1 MLPEHIKLALEE
13 IATLTDGWL
22 DGSGK
27 AIDKKAIQ
35 MVSDWFKKYPD
46 IIPKEYWK
54 DMVPFPTFEGQIEI
68 EGDIKNSRKIT
79 WTLHFDSKNEEL
91 TFNSVQLDSIK
102 HSINLDF
109 DINGHYMDD
118 IFNIKIQDYL
128 LFVQLLTH

>member
-1 MLPEHIKLALEE
+1 
-13 IATLTDGWL
+13 
-22 DGSGK
+22 
-27 AIDKKAIQ
+27 
-35 MVSDWFKKYPD
+35 
-46 IIPKEYWK
+46 
-54 DMVPFPTFEGQIEI
+54 MVPFPTFEGQIEI